1 MSGKKKRKREGEAV
15 DKEAPEEPTLA
26 EENPLADKTRECE
39 ELFAKLQRTTAD
51 YLNYQKR
58 MDRRL
63 EEGRQFAIRELVLDL
78 LPVMDNFERAL
89 GAAEVEPDVEAFL
102 EGVRLVH
109 DQLLAALAKHGV
121 EPIEAGA
128 APGATA
134 TKFDPERHEAVA
146 HLPSDEHPEGHVT
159 DVVQTGYR
167 LHGRTLR
174 PSRVAVSSGKGTEPP
189 EEQSDDRPRRSGD
202 REDTDTADK

>member
-128 APGATA
+128 APAPRQPSSTPNVTRRWPTCRATS
-134 TKFDPERHEAVA
+134 T
-146 HLPSDEHPEGHVT
+146 
-159 DVVQTGYR
+159 
-167 LHGRTLR
+167 
-174 PSRVAVSSGKGTEPP
+174 
-189 EEQSDDRPRRSGD
+189 PR
-202 REDTDTADK
+202 DT